1 MTDKLMWAFLVG
13 GSLCA
18 VAQILIDRTSITP
31 AKIMV
36 IYVVSGAFLTFVGLY
51 EPVVKLAGAGATVP
65 IIGFGYSVAKGTIK
79 AVTEKGAIGILTGGL
94 TQTSAG
100 ITAAVLFAYIVALI
114 RNPKEK

>member
-1 MTDKLMWAFLVG
+1 MTDKLIWAFLVG

-18 VAQILIDRTSITP
+18 IAQILIDRTSITP

-36 IYVVSGAFLTFVGLY
+36 IYVVSGAALTFFGIY
-51 EPVVKLAGAGATVP
+51 EYVVKFAGAGATVP

-100 ITAAVLFAYIVALI
+100 ICAAVTFGYIVALI
-114 RNPKEK
+114 RTPKSK

>member
-1 MTDKLMWAFLVG
+1 MTDKLIWAFLVG

-18 VAQILIDRTSITP
+18 IAQILIDRTSITP

-36 IYVVSGAFLTFVGLY
+36 IYVISGALLTFIGVY
-51 EPVVKLAGAGATVP
+51 ENVVNLAGAGATVP

-100 ITAAVLFAYIVALI
+100 ICAAVLFAYITAII
-114 RNPKEK
+114 RSPKSK

>member
-1 MTDKLMWAFLVG
+1 MWDKLIWAFLVG

-18 VAQILIDRTSITP
+18 IAQILIDRTSITP

-36 IYVVSGAFLTFVGLY
+36 IYVVSGAALTLFGLY
-51 EPVVKLAGAGATVP
+51 EPIVKFAGAGATVP

-79 AVTEKGAIGILTGGL
+79 AVAEKGAIGILTGGL

-100 ITAAVLFAYIVALI
+100 ICAAVVFAYIASLI
-114 RNPKEK
+114 SSPKSK

>member
-1 MTDKLMWAFLVG
+1 MTDKLIWAFLVG

-18 VAQILIDRTSITP
+18 IAQVLIDRTSITP
-31 AKIMV
+31 ARIMV
-36 IYVVSGAFLTFVGLY
+36 IYVVTGAALTFFGIY
-51 EPVVKLAGAGATVP
+51 ENVVKLAGAGATVP

-100 ITAAVLFAYIVALI
+100 ICAAILFAYIVALI
-114 RNPKEK
+114 RNPRSK